1 MDDRKV
7 NVELTL
13 DELDGIRVILN
24 ESLGCIMGY
33 IDGNAPYGIREYW
46 QEEFKFYSA
55 LLQKVRNIQ
64 NEAENEEE

>member
-24 ESLGCIMGY
+24 ESLDRITEY
-33 IDGNAPYGIREYW
+33 IENSINGPREYW
-46 QEEFKFYSA
+46 QEEHDFYSA
-55 LLQKVRNIQ
+55 LLQKIQTIQ
-64 NEAENEEE
+64 NENEEE

>member
-1 MDDRKV
+1 MDDKKV

-13 DELDGIRVILN
+13 DELDGIRVILT
-24 ESLGCIMGY
+24 ESLDRITEY
-33 IDGNAPYGIREYW
+33 IENSIDGPREYW
-46 QEEFKFYSA
+46 QEEHEFYSA